1 MAETASE
8 TASSLQLVRTM
19 INPNASNKLPDEIP
33 ERTAAG
39 RVASPIESEEHDLD
53 NFDDMPAD
61 IESQAGTD
69 NMGGTAVETDA
80 YQRSK
85 IEFASDFGTLMRP
98 DDAQSKRTGVS
109 FPAGSS
115 IAPPATQTSTYRPQ
129 MGARPLN
136 ANSTVSR
143 QQQLHPQPSQHP
155 PMPTGA
161 AFYEGEQGAYYEPR
175 NRTPPPHPGFSA
187 HPIQEISEADT
198 LRSKHT
204 MLIEL
209 HYLKGQGAI
218 LTKEYTIH
226 DDLGDVHFELMR
238 QRNLVDCSQTVDQ
251 WIVYI
256 IVGVYLIEWLN
267 SVLGSPLYFS
277 GVGEYMSKNMA
288 SVKIP
293 LQRCYHRYIH
303 RPSNNPIWDVIK
315 ALVVSLVAYHLQMM
329 LVTNIAGASTARNT
343 SVAAPS
349 NIMSMLPIIMSAL
362 GGSSGLGGIASMFSG
377 ASAARGPA
385 EAPAT
390 HVPFGG
396 GFGTRDELKMPPPP
410 SNFRR

>member
-1 MAETASE
+1 MADTASE

-19 INPNASNKLPDEIP
+19 INPNASNKLPDEVP
-33 ERTAAG
+33 ERTAVG
-39 RVASPIESEEHDLD
+39 RVASPIESEEQDLD

-69 NMGGTAVETDA
+69 NIGGTAVETDV

-85 IEFASDFGTLMRP
+85 IEFASDFGALMRP
-98 DDAQSKRTGVS
+98 DDVQSRRT
-109 FPAGSS
+109 S
-115 IAPPATQTSTYRPQ
+115 IAPPATQ
-129 MGARPLN
+129 ARG
-136 ANSTVSR
+136 STVSR
-143 QQQLHPQPSQHP
+143 QQQPQPQSSPGIQNQNN
-155 PMPTGA
+155 A
-161 AFYEGEQGAYYEPR
+161 YFEAEQGAYYEPR

-256 IVGVYLIEWLN
+256 IVGIYLIEWLN

-377 ASAARGPA
+377 ASSARGQAAP
-385 EAPAT
+385 EAPPAT

-396 GFGTRDELKMPPPP
+396 GFGPRDELKMPPPP

>member
-1 MAETASE
+1 MADTASE

-19 INPNASNKLPDEIP
+19 INPNATNKLPDENL
-33 ERTAAG
+33 ERTTVG
-39 RVASPIESEEHDLD
+39 RAASPVESEDADLD
-53 NFDDMPAD
+53 NFDEMPAD

-69 NMGGTAVETDA
+69 NIGADP
-80 YQRSK
+80 YQRSR

-109 FPAGSS
+109 YPAVSS
-115 IAPPATQTSTYRPQ
+115 IAPPATQLTASSYRPQ
-129 MGARPLN
+129 IGPPVVRQSAPPKPLG
-136 ANSTVSR
+136 T
-143 QQQLHPQPSQHP
+143 PSG
-155 PMPTGA
+155 PTGTG
-161 AFYEGEQGAYYEPR
+161 FYEAEQGAYYEPR

-218 LTKEYTIH
+218 LTKDYTIH

-267 SVLGSPLYFS
+267 SVLGSPLYFA

-377 ASAARGPA
+377 ASAARPA
-385 EAPAT
+385 TAQEAPPAT

-396 GFGTRDELKMPPPP
+396 GFGSRDELKMPPPP